1 MHTPTKLLPHP
12 LKKQAQGFWRNADS
26 DSRNRNP
33 SESPNPHGTQDFT
46 SARFLA
52 NPLAERNLWREN
64 DPKRRSRVLVRA
76 DAALW
81 GVCPTRC
88 FCEQKTA
95 YSLRGDL
102 CPLSYESGTFGAKML
117 KSKKNQRGS
126 RAHSSGFA
134 RLNARSIPLN
144 LRSDPLLFMFPSP
157 PFSCPPTP
165 ILRSRGTSRGTSPK
179 IQC

>member
-1 MHTPTKLLPHP
+1 MRMGINRRVNLSVSSPFFYPISSPLQRAETALCGARTIQNDAPGSWYGPT
-12 LKKQAQGFWRNADS
+12 
-26 DSRNRNP
+26 
-33 SESPNPHGTQDFT
+33 
-46 SARFLA
+46 
-52 NPLAERNLWREN
+52 
-64 DPKRRSRVLVRA
+64 RRSGACVLPVA
-76 DAALW
+76 FANK
-81 GVCPTRC
+81 
-88 FCEQKTA
+88 KTD

-179 IQC
+179 LQC